1 MEPAEAL
8 RLRVARN
15 VKRLRQLKGW
25 TQDDLAA
32 QVGNTDRHVS
42 QIERGETNL
51 TLDYLAKI
59 AGSLSADAADLFFD
73 DDSSSARPPGA
84 IAIFVSPDELKLLD
98 QARQL
103 LSRVQELARPVA
115 PPASAP
121 APRQPSH
128 DDQA

>member
-73 DDSSSARPPGA
+73 DDASAARPPGA
-84 IAIFVSPDELKLLD
+84 IAIFVTPAELKLLD
-98 QARQL
+98 QARHL

-115 PPASAP
+115 AGPTPPTS
-121 APRQPSH
+121 RSDSG
-128 DDQA
+128 DDQL

>member
-73 DDSSSARPPGA
+73 DASSAARPPGA

-115 PPASAP
+115 SPASAP
-121 APRQPSH
+121 ALRQPSH
-128 DDQA
+128 DDQV

>member
-1 MEPAEAL
+1 MERAEAL
-8 RLRVARN
+8 RQRVGRN
-15 VKRLRQLKGW
+15 VKRLRLAKGW
-25 TQDDLAA
+25 SQDDLAGR
-32 QVGNTDRHVS
+32 VGNTDRHVS

-73 DDSSSARPPGA
+73 DDPSSTRPPGA

-98 QARQL
+98 QTRQL

-115 PPASAP
+115 PDAVPPVPSSADT
-121 APRQPSH
+121 
-128 DDQA
+128 DDER